1 MVTEL
6 PPWRQAVSRAF
17 RAICALIPLLLPV
30 SARAWEW
37 SLGSHMAAGVTRSGA
52 NSGTSTAFGLPS
64 NTLTYQ
70 PGFRIGYGNPSRVHE
85 VTLDAGAFVIGEE
98 GSTVSLILGVIGYQH
113 AFGRSATSNP
123 IANVGFGF
131 LREGSAL
138 DSDVTG
144 TWGAGVGWRR
154 VLREQRGVLRAELH
168 YDYLMGGGPFGR
180 PNLTTIGLRLGFD
193 LWL

>member
-1 MVTEL
+1 M
-6 PPWRQAVSRAF
+6 SRAF

-52 NSGTSTAFGLPS
+52 NSGTSTAFGLPG

-85 VTLDAGAFVIGEE
+85 VTLDAGALVIGEE
-98 GSTVSLILGVIGYQH
+98 GSTVSLILGTIGYQY

-123 IANVGFGF
+123 IANVGLGF

-138 DSDVTG
+138 AAG
-144 TWGAGVGWRR
+144 TNPTLGVGVGWRR
-154 VLREQRGVLRAELH
+154 VLRDQRGDLRVELR
-168 YDYLMGGGPFGR
+168 YDYLNGGGPFAR